1 MRIRSCNKSKWQ
13 AFDAE
18 CKSSNSVLR
27 FLALFILAAVLLF
40 AGAKLVF
47 GAGDQSVTLAW
58 DANTETNLRGYFLYY
73 GNVSQKYTAI
83 TNVGNVTTAVVK
95 GLDAGTNWFFA
106 LTAVSVSGLQ
116 SEFSNEVMTSIP
128 IKPKTPVIITNYWNI
143 PPLKFEILLV
153 PLSSVTNTPFITI
166 PSPTTI
172 ESN

>member
-18 CKSSNSVLR
+18 CKRSNSVVG
-27 FLALFILAAVLLF
+27 FLALFLF

-95 GLDAGTNWFFA
+95 GLDAGTNWFF
-106 LTAVSVSGLQ
+106 
-116 SEFSNEVMTSIP
+116 
-128 IKPKTPVIITNYWNI
+128 
-143 PPLKFEILLV
+143 
-153 PLSSVTNTPFITI
+153 
-166 PSPTTI
+166 
-172 ESN
+172 